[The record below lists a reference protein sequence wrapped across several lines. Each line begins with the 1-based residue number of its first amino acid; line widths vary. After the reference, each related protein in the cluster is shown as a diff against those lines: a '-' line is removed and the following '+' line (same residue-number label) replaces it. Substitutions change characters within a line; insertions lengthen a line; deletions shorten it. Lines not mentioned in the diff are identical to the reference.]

1 MNHHTRAAGNLERRI
16 RDAES
21 DLFAAVGADVEEFF
35 LDLARTGLRVRVL
48 CHGRGP
54 AVVLLHGVSESA
66 AIWAPLFPEL
76 RHFRL
81 LAVDL
86 PGHGLSDPVAFRRG
100 QVREHGRALIEDI
113 LDALRLDEVPVIGHS
128 LGGMLALWHVAAG
141 PGRIGQVVAI
151 GEPGVAL
158 PGVRVRLPLSLLTV
172 RGLGAAVLRSPSPPG
187 VYRRLLAQG
196 MGGGDIA
203 AAPDPLIEALRL
215 SARRP
220 GNARTIASLMH
231 AIDRFRRPR
240 PESVLTSAEL
250 AAITTPTIFILGPDD
265 PYLPVE
271 RARPSIDQIHGAR
284 LYQMPGG
291 HAPWLADPR
300 YAAELIAT
308 HTHLATG
315 PPPRRTPCVLLPA
328 VAPARPASA
337 PRPSERPQAQPDLAL
352 EGGIPDLPAVAI
364 RALLQP
370 A

>member
-1 MNHHTRAAGNLERRI
+1 MNHHTRPSGNLERRI
-16 RDAES
+16 RDAER

-48 CHGRGP
+48 SHGRGP

-66 AIWAPLFPEL
+66 AIWAPLFTEL
-76 RHFRL
+76 GGFRL

-100 QVREHGRALIEDI
+100 QVREHARALIEDI
-113 LDALRLDEVPVIGHS
+113 LDALGLGQVPVIGHS
-128 LGGMLALWHVAAG
+128 LGGMFALWHIAAG
-141 PGRIGQVVAI
+141 PGRICAVVAI

-158 PGVRVRLPLSLLTV
+158 PGVRVRMPLSLLTV
-172 RGLGAAVLRSPSPPG
+172 RGLGVAVLRSPSPRRA
-187 VYRRLLAQG
+187 YRRLLARG

-250 AAITTPTIFILGPDD
+250 AAITTPAIFILGSED
-265 PYLPVE
+265 PYLSIE
-271 RARPSIDQIHGAR
+271 RARPSTGQIHGAR
-284 LYQMPGG
+284 LYEVPGG
-291 HAPWLADPR
+291 HAPWLAGAQH
-300 YAAELIAT
+300 AAALIAT
-308 HTHLATG
+308 HAHLTAG
-315 PPPRRTPCVLLPA
+315 PHLTP
-328 VAPARPASA
+328 APGESRPASA
-337 PRPSERPQAQPDLAL
+337 SA
-352 EGGIPDLPAVAI
+352 
-364 RALLQP
+364 
-370 A
+370 